1 MVVDIT
7 FKDLAPAFYSA
18 VQYGDSVAAK
28 IPATGVAAGEGCVA
42 TADIAAKSY
51 CLPEDANTNGLA
63 GVCKTWE
70 LMCDGLTDCGDQTAT
85 KCYDNIAKATAGGAS
100 TKDACYTLQEFT

>member
-28 IPATGVAAGEGCVA
+28 TTATGVAAGEGCVA
-42 TADIAAKSY
+42 NADIAANSY
-51 CLPEDANTNGLA
+51 CLP
-63 GVCKTWE
+63 
-70 LMCDGLTDCGDQTAT
+70 
-85 KCYDNIAKATAGGAS
+85 
-100 TKDACYTLQEFT
+100 